1 VAVEALLPAA
11 RAKGGAAGRCPGAL
25 RRCTA
30 APLCR
35 CTAARPPA
43 RPGPAAPVVGAHGLR
58 PSTLLT
64 MALLT
69 MALLTYYDRCTRTT
83 TFSSRRTQRR
93 SGASDRTHRTAWP
106 PSTSRASPIGGPLPH
121 PCPTRAPP
129 LPHPC
134 PTVAS
139 PAPPTLA
146 SPGPRRTSRPTA
158 LPHCLTPLPYPT
170 VPPAG
175 RGPKPRSPPPSGAQR
190 PCSTQPRSMQGYS
203 RSGAPLR
210 PRPFCRS
217 GSSSRCEARDY
228 LVTPV
233 RVTWLS
239 PLPAGAA
246 RAHDERQARHTHTHT
261 TQADTPP

>member
-134 PTVAS
+134 PTLAPPLPHPRPPPLPHPGLAEP
-139 PAPPTLA
+139 PAPLLY
-146 SPGPRRTSRPTA
+146 PTA
-158 LPHCLTPLPYPT
+158 LPHCLTPLFHPQG
-170 VPPAG
+170 VDQSRG
-175 RGPKPRSPPPSGAQR
+175 RLHPQELSG
-190 PCSTQPRSMQGYS
+190 
-203 RSGAPLR
+203 
-210 PRPFCRS
+210 
-217 GSSSRCEARDY
+217 
-228 LVTPV
+228 
-233 RVTWLS
+233 
-239 PLPAGAA
+239 
-246 RAHDERQARHTHTHT
+246 HARHSHALRRATRAPAH
-261 TQADTPP
+261 P